1 MQRQNEQKSQVH
13 QEMAKQYVTFQVGD
27 LNFGVDVEQV
37 QEVLRYQPM
46 TPIPLSPPAVKGL
59 VNLRGQIIT
68 AIDVRSL
75 LGMSASTS
83 GKKPMNV
90 VIRAE
95 GEVVSLLVDSI
106 GDVMET
112 DESDF
117 EDTPD
122 TISGDIRAIVQGV
135 FKLKGRLLLV
145 LDGSACVQ
153 GERIQ

>member
-1 MQRQNEQKSQVH
+1 L
-13 QEMAKQYVTFQVGD
+13 AKQYVTFQVGD

-46 TPIPLSPPAVKGL
+46 TPIPLAPPEVKGL

-83 GKKPMNV
+83 GKKSMNV

-112 DESDF
+112 DDSDF
-117 EDTPD
+117 EDTPA
-122 TISGDIRAIVQGV
+122 TISGDIKAIVQGV
-135 FKLKGRLLLV
+135 FKLKDRLLLV